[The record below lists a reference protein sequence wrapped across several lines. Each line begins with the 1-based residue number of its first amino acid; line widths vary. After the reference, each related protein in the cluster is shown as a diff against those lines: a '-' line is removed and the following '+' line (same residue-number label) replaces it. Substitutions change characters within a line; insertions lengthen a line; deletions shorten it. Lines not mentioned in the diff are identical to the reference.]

1 MPEDTFN
8 RRAHLIGFLILLL
21 AIAVVFAG
29 MR

>member
-8 RRAHLIGFLILLL
+8 RRAHRSGFLILLL
-21 AIAVVFAG
+21 AIAIVFVG